1 MGTSGSHPRT
11 SRRSGKER
19 SYALAPTAAQFPS
32 APTII
37 LFADLAGYAR
47 GFLSHPDSEMAAF
60 THRYYRMAGEVIEE
74 QGGRIIKFLGDGV
87 LSIFPPAAASE
98 TVSAA
103 ITMQRAIADLALE
116 IGLEVRLG
124 ANIHFGEAVA
134 TEFGTG
140 SSRRYDV
147 IGRTVNQ
154 TFLLG
159 RGGGIRL
166 SERMYRKLPSS
177 ERSPWDKRKL
187 PAVYVLEEA
196 GEPYFTASGKGP
208 AQNAARW

>member
-1 MGTSGSHPRT
+1 MASP
-11 SRRSGKER
+11 
-19 SYALAPTAAQFPS
+19 PTAPQFAS
-32 APTII
+32 APTI
-37 LFADLAGYAR
+37 LLLANLNGYAQAFR
-47 GFLSHPDSEMAAF
+47 SHSDAEMAAF
-60 THRYYRMAGEVIEE
+60 IDRFYRIAGEVIEE
-74 QGGRIIKFLGDGV
+74 QGGKVIKFMGDAV

-98 TVSAA
+98 TVAA
-103 ITMQRAIADLALE
+103 ATMMQRAVADLALD
-116 IGLEVRLG
+116 IRLEVRLG

-140 SSRRYDV
+140 ASRRYDV

-187 PAVYVLEEA
+187 PAVYVLEDS
-196 GEPYFTASGKGP
+196 GEPWVSSSGKDP
-208 AQNAARW
+208 AQNAERW